1 MNQLTKLI
9 EQYERENPGQKA
21 KYIVTGLMYEQSE
34 EWATDFVLW
43 LASKITDSD
52 TKSEE
57 VAYVEVD
64 PGER

>member
-9 EQYERENPGQKA
+9 EQYEQE
-21 KYIVTGLMYEQSE
+21 TGKKGRVSLGLNFYQYSD
-34 EWATDFVLW
+34 DFVEW